1 MGLTNTTRGW
11 QIEGTAP
18 IDGSGALIW
27 KESQLPRLSEYNV
40 LVKFHA
46 WSLNYPEIAIAT
58 GTYPWRP
65 EIPASVPGSDAAGE
79 VVAVGSGVK
88 DFQTGDGVFPVYY
101 PNYDFGPATTSENG
115 HGVPGLDAPGT
126 FREYAIFDQ
135 RALMPTPK
143 NLSYEETA
151 SLPCSALTAWNA
163 LYGYT
168 PIKPG
173 SWVL

>member
-1 MGLTNTTRGW
+1 M
-11 QIEGTAP
+11 
-18 IDGSGALIW
+18 ALVRSSA
-27 KESQLPRLSEYNV
+27 KESQLPRLSEHDV

-46 WSLNYPEIAIAT
+46 WSLNYPEIA
-58 GTYPWRP
+58 R
-65 EIPASVPGSDAAGE
+65 SDAAGE
-79 VVAVGSGVK
+79 VVAVVSGVK
-88 DFQTGDGVFPVYY
+88 DFKTGDGVFPVYY
-101 PNYDFGPATTSENG
+101 PSYEFGPAPTSNG
-115 HGVPGLDAPGT
+115 HGVPDLDAPGT

-163 LYGYT
+163 LYVRT

-173 SWVL
+173 SWVQ